1 MMQQMLKA
9 PVPVGTQHLLAEVQ
23 VPGLHQVVLQPRW
36 MVVELAAV
44 GVVGAWQCLAAPQ
57 LAVLQ

>member
-9 PVPVGTQHLLAEVQ
+9 RVPVGTQHLPAEAQ
-23 VPGLHQVVLQPRW
+23 VPGLHQAVLQPRW

-44 GVVGAWQCLAAPQ
+44 WVVGAWQCLAAPQ
-57 LAVLQ
+57 LAVLK